1 MKKFKK
7 LLAAVCTGAMMLSSI
22 TVFGGQDT
30 SALAD
35 GTAYLNINND
45 AWGEFEA
52 EWTNAEITGDGSYTV
67 AMKAT
72 EGQSLVQFNA
82 LEVVNGEAYLGTGCV
97 LTVDSIKI
105 NDEEV
110 ELTGSSYTCSADS
123 GGVTTRVNIYN
134 EWNAPDETATAGDD
148 KHLDHRVAE
157 GNLMD
162 ASACLF
168 SSDYVNASSG
178 SGFLVESIEVNFTV
192 SGFGTQA
199 ATAEATTT
207 DEVVVEGP
215 AIAHLSI
222 NNVDWSAYEAE
233 YVDAEITGDGTYT
246 VSMNATEGQS
256 LVQFNALEVA
266 NGELLMGNACVL
278 TVDSIKINGE
288 EVELLGP
295 SYTCSAD
302 GGGVNTRV
310 NIYNEW
316 NAPDETATAGDDA
329 HLDHRVAEGNVMDAV
344 ACLFSSDYVDGS
356 SASGFKV
363 QSMEVTFTVSNFG
376 VSAGAGEV
384 EEAGP
389 VEVDLDGTYNA
400 YIGFQSPSY
409 TFRNA
414 FDEPNYGRDTEF
426 FNQITGWDAS
436 NNAVVIPGT
445 LTDAVI
451 AGNGTYTVSVNGLE
465 FADTD
470 FDGMD
475 KMRLIF
481 VSTDIPNTG
490 AITFSD
496 IKLNIGGRDVSCSPV
511 IDPEETGLMFISI
524 QNDYS
529 DDAALKDIGYYQ
541 VPFTDMTIT
550 FTVSGFNYD
559 NPDATG
565 VVETPDA
572 ATDTTGTDTGA
583 DTAPAE
589 SQNSDEAAAETTA
602 DASAGVNPVVIVV
615 IVVVAVAVIAA
626 VAIALKKKK
635 TTK

>member
-7 LLAAVCTGAMMLSSI
+7 LLAAVCTGAMMLSSL
-22 TVFGGQDT
+22 TVFGAQDT

-67 AMKAT
+67 GMVAT

-82 LEVVNGEAYLGTGCV
+82 LEVVNGESYLGTGCV

-105 NDEEV
+105 NGEDV
-110 ELTGSSYTCSADS
+110 ALTGSSYTCSADGS
-123 GGVTTRVNIYN
+123 GVTTRVNIYN
-134 EWNAPDETATAGDD
+134 EWNAPDDTATAGDD
-148 KHLDHRVAE
+148 SHLDQRVAE

-178 SGFLVESIEVNFTV
+178 SGFLVESMEVNFTV

-199 ATAEATTT
+199 AAAEATTT
-207 DEVVVEGP
+207 EEVVVEGP

-222 NNVDWSAYEAE
+222 NNADWSAFEAE

-266 NGELLMGNACVL
+266 NGEILMGNACVL

-288 EVELLGP
+288 EVELLGK

-316 NAPDETATAGDDA
+316 NAPDDTATAGDDA
-329 HLDHRVAEGNVMDAV
+329 HLDQRVAEGSVMDAV
-344 ACLFSSDYVDGS
+344 ACLFSSDYVDAS
-356 SASGFKV
+356 SGSGFKV
-363 QSMEVTFTVSNFG
+363 QSIEVTFTVSNFG
-376 VSAGAGEV
+376 VSAGAGEA
-384 EEAGP
+384 EAAGP
-389 VEVDLDGTYNA
+389 AEVDLDGTYNA
-400 YIGFQSPSY
+400 YIGFQSPAFS
-409 TFRNA
+409 FRNA
-414 FDEPNYGRDTEF
+414 FDDATYGRDTEY
-426 FNQITGWDAS
+426 FNQITGWAGSDALT
-436 NNAVVIPGT
+436 IPGT
-445 LTDAVI
+445 LTDTVI
-451 AGNGTYTVSVNGLE
+451 AGNGTYTISANGIE
-465 FADTD
+465 FAADD
-470 FDGMD
+470 FASQDYMN
-475 KMRLIF
+475 LIF
-481 VSTDIPNTG
+481 ISTDIPNTG
-490 AITFSD
+490 AITISD
-496 IKLNIGGRDVSCSPV
+496 IKLNINGRDVSTSPIV
-511 IDPEETGLMFISI
+511 SPDSVNYLNMLI
-524 QNDYS
+524 QNIWNEEV
-529 DDAALKDIGYYQ
+529 ATIGYYD
-541 VPFTDMTIT
+541 VPVTDMTIT

-565 VVETPDA
+565 AVETVDEPA
-572 ATDTTGTDTGA
+572 QDTTADTGS
-583 DTAPAE
+583 DTAPAV
-589 SQNSDEAAAETTA
+589 DEPAAEETA
-602 DASAGVNPVVIVV
+602 TEASAGVNPVVVVVIVIVV
-615 IVVVAVAVIAA
+615 IAVVAG
-626 VAIALKKKK
+626 VAIVLKKKK
-635 TTK
+635 TNE